1 MYKLRWSG
9 CKRFTSGHGIAGTV
23 SGVEA
28 AIHCGD
34 ELWFGVG
41 IEVSERKL
49 KNVNHKNSNDFSQ
62 KITRTSDPFSS
73 VVKRFM
79 PLNQR

>member
-1 MYKLRWSG
+1 LGRYTQVRGRLGALDHHCFASFARVVILRCTYFGGASYT
-9 CKRFTSGHGIAGTV
+9 CFTSGHGIAETV

-41 IEVSERKL
+41 M
-49 KNVNHKNSNDFSQ
+49 HK
-62 KITRTSDPFSS
+62 
-73 VVKRFM
+73 
-79 PLNQR
+79 QRLS